1 MNPAAHHDKEKMLT
15 RIHDNFKTAAGAMG
29 KVRSEKTFALHQRL
43 SCTNP
48 TLIIKELN
56 FEFTLNP

>member
-1 MNPAAHHDKEKMLT
+1 MNPAAHPDREKMLK
-15 RIHDNFKTAAGAMG
+15 RIHDNFKTAAGAMR
-29 KVRSEKTFALHQRL
+29 KVRSENSIALHKRL

-56 FEFTLNP
+56 FEFA